1 MAAAPWYLLSAGAV
15 VLAIG
20 LILAGARRS
29 SAETFIDP
37 RMDDDEIAER
47 LQRAKGDPVVKL
59 VLLAGL
65 VMMAVSIVWR
75 MARVL
80 F

>member
-1 MAAAPWYLLSAGAV
+1 
-15 VLAIG
+15 VLIIG
-20 LILAGARRS
+20 LILAAARRA
-29 SAETFIDP
+29 SADQTYIDA

-47 LQRAKGDPVVKL
+47 LQRAKGDPLAKL

-65 VMMAVSIVWR
+65 LLMMVSIVWR
-75 MARVL
+75 LARLL